1 MKILMLGWELPPHNS
16 GGLGVACYQMAKAL
30 SGRGVSIDFMVPY
43 PAVHHSDIKFMN
55 IVDGGEPDELPDTAK
70 GYAAHSEELIERQK
84 SYTKRALK
92 IARNG
97 THTAVHAHDWLTL
110 DAGMAIKRELK
121 LPLIAHIHATEY
133 DRSGGSKGHPVIHEI
148 ERTGLLMAD
157 RIFAVSHRTK
167 QIIVEKYDIP
177 ADAIEVVH
185 NTIDH
190 DDFKEPVDGSSY
202 QYLDMMRQQGHLVV
216 ATVGRLTVQKGLH
229 YFMRAAAKASHRLDR
244 FVFVVGGDGELR
256 DELIELSAEMGIAEH
271 VVFTGFIRGK
281 QWRDL
286 YEQADIFVMSSV
298 SEPFGLTAMEAA
310 AHRSALIL
318 TKQSGVSEIL
328 SHKLEYDYW
337 DENLLAD
344 QLINLASSKSLLPYL
359 QHNIHDE
366 VHKLNWDMI
375 AGRCIDQYHRATRR
389 TLA

>member
-30 SGRGVSIDFMVPY
+30 SGRGVDIDFMVPY
-43 PAVHHSDIKFMN
+43 PAHHHKDIDFMN
-55 IVDGGEPDELPDTAK
+55 IVDGGEPDELPSLLGA
-70 GYAAHSEELIERQK
+70 YAAHSDELIERQK

-92 IARNG
+92 IARRG
-97 THTAVHAHDWLTL
+97 VHRAVHAHDWLTL
-110 DAGMAIKRELK
+110 DAGMAIKREFN
-121 LPLIAHIHATEY
+121 LPLIAHVHATEY
-133 DRSGGSKGHPVIHEI
+133 DRSGGGTGHPVIHEI
-148 ERTGLLMAD
+148 EQMGLLMAD
-157 RIFAVSHRTK
+157 RILAVSHRTK
-167 QIIVEKYDIP
+167 QTIVDKYHIP

-190 DDFKEPVDGSSY
+190 DEFKDPVDGASY
-202 QYLDMMRQQGHLVV
+202 RYLDMMRSQGHLVV
-216 ATVGRLTVQKGLH
+216 STIGRLTVQKGLH
-229 YFMRAAAKASHRLDR
+229 YFLRAAAKASQRLDR

-256 DELIELSAEMGIAEH
+256 DELIELSAELGLANH

-286 YEQADIFVMSSV
+286 YQQTDIFVMSSV

-318 TKQSGVSEIL
+318 TKQSGVSEVV

-337 DENLLAD
+337 DEDRLAD
-344 QLINLASSKSLLPYL
+344 QLINLASSRSLLPYL
-359 QHNIHDE
+359 RHNIHDE
-366 VHKLNWDMI
+366 IHNLNWNMI

-389 TLA
+389 ALT